1 MKTLRVAMM
10 IALGPAALTVSAD
23 PYQRCVSLTESMDRL
38 ACYDTVAAET
48 RRVAPLPST
57 QPQQTHVTPSATLS
71 PVEEQFG
78 LPPER
83 RASVGL
89 LTASV
94 AAVQQSAFG
103 KLAIALDNGQ
113 NWQQVDNARL
123 RLNPGERVVI
133 RTAALGSHLLEKES
147 GSRRIRVRRI
157 TD

>member
-1 MKTLRVAMM
+1 MMKTLRVAMM

-94 AAVQQSAFG
+94 G